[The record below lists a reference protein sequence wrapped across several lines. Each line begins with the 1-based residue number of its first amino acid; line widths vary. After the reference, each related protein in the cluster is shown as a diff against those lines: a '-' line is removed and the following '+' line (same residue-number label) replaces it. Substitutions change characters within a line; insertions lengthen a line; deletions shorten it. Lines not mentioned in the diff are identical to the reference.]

1 MSELIFQ
8 IPSGVTISKTG
19 DDVTVKGPKGE
30 LTRTMY
36 HPAIEITIEGEEV
49 KLVSTSE
56 RRSVY
61 ALLGTYNA
69 HLKVMSKGVTEGYE
83 YHMKI
88 VYNHFPIQVKV
99 AGDKVEIANFLGE
112 KQARYANIVEGVKVK
127 LQGDELILNGID
139 REKIGNTAANVEQAC
154 KVRKRDPRVFQDGIY
169 ITSRGN

>member
-8 IPSGVTISKTG
+8 IPAGVTISKTG

-36 HPAIEITIEGEEV
+36 HPAIEIAIDGSEV
-49 KLVSTSE
+49 KLVSSSE

-61 ALLGTYNA
+61 ALLGTYKA
-69 HLKVMSKGVTEGYE
+69 HLKVMATGVTDGYE

-99 AGDKVEIANFLGE
+99 AGDKIEIANFLGE

-127 LQGDELILNGID
+127 LQGDELVLNGID